1 MTPIPKNGLING
13 KYHLCGVA
21 GRGGWG
27 IIYRAKD
34 METGTD
40 YALKM
45 SREQLENRGLNALNK
60 ELELVQRIHHPS
72 VISYYDF
79 GVYNRRP
86 IIIMELLDLPSL
98 YDYVMR
104 GPKLSEDAKL
114 TIIDHLCEAII
125 AIHQQ
130 GVIHCDLKPQNILI
144 QDDLSIKIVDFGLAR
159 ELDPNGAVVVNT
171 ISGTPHFMATEQL
184 DAPSILSA
192 ATDLYALAM
201 ITAWLFSE
209 QPSWPRLGIDLLRWR
224 IQNPYALPENISS
237 LSPLVIDVL
246 RSALHHEPQRR
257 VKDPLKF
264 KRGLFRAIRQPFID
278 PQLLISPT
286 PQEVTLNQSTYEELR
301 LSGLTHQDSMFNT
314 TFLFTEDLN
323 ETIDRDHVVVERAQE
338 YSIAVI
344 GVNTEVIERH
354 QRLLYLRDGIIEDL
368 IDLLNVSAKLNLT
381 SFKASQ
387 QVTIEPS
394 DLSPHYNW
402 GALSDCAFQCHS
414 ELLICLELEERDQG
428 LYLIIN
434 AFSITDQLL
443 ISRSELTTLYDEILN
458 QLGGL
463 ASELGRALKVNLDSP
478 PTDRASIAESID
490 LLFSAR
496 RQATQTWHIDVSEA
510 LALYHQ
516 ALTLSP
522 EDVIILAEMARLEA
536 RSSFIGS
543 PPSSSGMSRAV
554 LFAERARQMA
564 PHHPQTL
571 WALGYVRFY
580 QGDHEEALTL
590 LDQAITLGGDR
601 PEVRDLIGRILCEVG
616 PLERA
621 LSHLK
626 YALKLDPKQ
635 ISTRIDLV
643 RLYGYLNQ
651 WERVNHLLSYEPQSD
666 SDYGAMEITR
676 ARLNLWSSR
685 QEIIRPDRDRDREGS
700 LFNLLIDILNTVYSR
715 AELTDEHHHALS
727 DLITKSASQSRL
739 RVLYYQF
746 FTEIYAYLYD
756 AEHHSV
762 KENIALAQASGL
774 TDQLWLTYCPLL
786 Q

>member
-246 RSALHHEPQRR
+246 RSALHHEPQ
-257 VKDPLKF
+257 
-264 KRGLFRAIRQPFID
+264 
-278 PQLLISPT
+278 
-286 PQEVTLNQSTYEELR
+286 
-301 LSGLTHQDSMFNT
+301 
-314 TFLFTEDLN
+314 
-323 ETIDRDHVVVERAQE
+323 
-338 YSIAVI
+338 
-344 GVNTEVIERH
+344 
-354 QRLLYLRDGIIEDL
+354 
-368 IDLLNVSAKLNLT
+368 
-381 SFKASQ
+381 
-387 QVTIEPS
+387 
-394 DLSPHYNW
+394 
-402 GALSDCAFQCHS
+402 
-414 ELLICLELEERDQG
+414 
-428 LYLIIN
+428 
-434 AFSITDQLL
+434 
-443 ISRSELTTLYDEILN
+443 
-458 QLGGL
+458 
-463 ASELGRALKVNLDSP
+463 
-478 PTDRASIAESID
+478 
-490 LLFSAR
+490 
-496 RQATQTWHIDVSEA
+496 
-510 LALYHQ
+510 
-516 ALTLSP
+516 
-522 EDVIILAEMARLEA
+522 
-536 RSSFIGS
+536 
-543 PPSSSGMSRAV
+543 
-554 LFAERARQMA
+554 
-564 PHHPQTL
+564 
-571 WALGYVRFY
+571 
-580 QGDHEEALTL
+580 
-590 LDQAITLGGDR
+590 
-601 PEVRDLIGRILCEVG
+601 
-616 PLERA
+616 
-621 LSHLK
+621 
-626 YALKLDPKQ
+626 
-635 ISTRIDLV
+635 
-643 RLYGYLNQ
+643 
-651 WERVNHLLSYEPQSD
+651 
-666 SDYGAMEITR
+666 
-676 ARLNLWSSR
+676 
-685 QEIIRPDRDRDREGS
+685 
-700 LFNLLIDILNTVYSR
+700 
-715 AELTDEHHHALS
+715 
-727 DLITKSASQSRL
+727 
-739 RVLYYQF
+739 
-746 FTEIYAYLYD
+746 
-756 AEHHSV
+756 
-762 KENIALAQASGL
+762 
-774 TDQLWLTYCPLL
+774 
-786 Q
+786 